1 MRCQSN
7 LPLELISLPGR
18 SDLDVK
24 VAITYQN
31 NIQNMVD
38 TWNMEVPTGLLGLG
52 WNMSYE
58 IIAIDNRNTG
68 ANYND

>member
-1 MRCQSN
+1 M
-7 LPLELISLPGR
+7 
-18 SDLDVK
+18 
-24 VAITYQN
+24 AITYQS